1 VPPTEPDVP
10 IDVLYLADLSAG
22 RSWAPQL
29 AADLE
34 ALLAAGARVA
44 WLPLGRPGAAL
55 DPRARGLATD
65 RRLQLAT
72 PSGPPAARVVVLHE
86 PSAAGA
92 RVNLPEAGTVLRTDR
107 PAVERVLAALGPAGS
122 AAVPPTGRPTAQPR
136 GEPVLFVSSNGTG
149 MGHLTRLMAMARRHS
164 PGVRPVFASMSQ
176 AVPVV
181 ATEGFGWEY
190 VPSRESLGI
199 GVRRWNLQMVER
211 FAGILARERP
221 AALVFDGTYPYD
233 AVLAAARA
241 VPGLKLVWSRRGM
254 WKPRGETDQLAR
266 SAQFDLIVEAGDLAA
281 AADRGSTAT
290 RTDAVRV
297 DPVTLLDEADLLP
310 REQAAEQLGVDPS
323 RPVALVTLGAGNNR
337 DLTDDLGL
345 FLTRLAKEPDVQVV
359 LTRPVIATK
368 LGPVAG
374 QVKAVSIYPI
384 SRYVRAVDFA
394 VSAAGYNSF
403 HEFMQLAVP
412 TAFVPN
418 GAMPLDDQHAR
429 SRWAGAQGAAIDL
442 PVVTP
447 EAVDDAVGALVDDGR
462 RAALAARCRELAR
475 PNGAG
480 QAMAKIEELI
490 GVRG

>member
-1 VPPTEPDVP
+1 VPPDDL

-22 RSWAPQL
+22 RAWAPQL

-44 WLPLGRPGAAL
+44 WRPLGRPGAVL
-55 DPRARGLATD
+55 HERARGLATD
-65 RRLQLAT
+65 RRLHLAA
-72 PSGPPAARVVVLHE
+72 PGDPVRPRVVVLHE
-86 PSAAGA
+86 PSAAGSPA
-92 RVNLPEAGTVLRTDR
+92 VPEAETVLRTDT
-107 PAVERVLAALGPAGS
+107 PVAERVLAALGLSRPVVAE
-122 AAVPPTGRPTAQPR
+122 VTGA
-136 GEPVLFVSSNGTG
+136 PVLFVSSNGTG
-149 MGHLTRLMAMARRHS
+149 MGHLTRLMAMARRHG

-199 GVRRWNLQMVER
+199 GVRRWNLLMEER

-241 VPGLKLVWSRRGM
+241 VPGLRLVWSRRGM
-254 WKPRGETDQLAR
+254 WKPGGDTDQLAR
-266 SAQFDLIVEAGDLAA
+266 APRFDLIVEPGDLAA
-281 AADRGSTAT
+281 SQDRGSTAP

-297 DPVTLLDEADLLP
+297 DPITLLDASDLLS
-310 REQAAEQLGVDPS
+310 REEAAAQLGVDPA

-368 LGPVAG
+368 LGPVAA

-418 GAMPLDDQHAR
+418 GSMPLDDQHAR
-429 SRWAGAQGAAIDL
+429 SRWAAAQGAAIDL
-442 PVVTP
+442 PVVTAQ
-447 EAVDDAVGALVDDGR
+447 AVDDAVGTLVDDGR
-462 RAALAARCRELAR
+462 RAARAARGRELAR
-475 PNGAG
+475 PTGAG
-480 QAMAKIEELI
+480 PAMARIEELI
-490 GVRG
+490 SR